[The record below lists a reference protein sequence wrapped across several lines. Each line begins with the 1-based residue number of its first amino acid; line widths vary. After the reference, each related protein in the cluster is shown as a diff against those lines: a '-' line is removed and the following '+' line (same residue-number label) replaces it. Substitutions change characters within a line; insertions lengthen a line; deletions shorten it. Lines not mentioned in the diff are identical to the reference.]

1 MWFSDSPN
9 RIQKWTS
16 QFWIWLSAKFSSIS
30 SPGKSLY
37 YHYLLNYIFCFKI
50 KSNVDEREKIIS
62 KQSHQFLLFYFR
74 DLLSQIWVTVYWY
87 INIPISCEYFSVV
100 LCSFNLHF
108 LPPLKTNVTSSK
120 DLSRLKEDIIFM
132 KFKWIFTPRWQREMS
147 RPLVPAQT
155 TMGGISRPSQ
165 LSHYSQIWSIRSRGQ
180 GGEAESKYIAVM
192 PCQLPHWMSLLA
204 NATGTLKQQKTFNRF
219 SSENGASLLHRLP
232 ECYGWKLQLFIKSW

>member
-1 MWFSDSPN
+1 M
-9 RIQKWTS
+9 
-16 QFWIWLSAKFSSIS
+16 
-30 SPGKSLY
+30 
-37 YHYLLNYIFCFKI
+37 
-50 KSNVDEREKIIS
+50 
-62 KQSHQFLLFYFR
+62 
-74 DLLSQIWVTVYWY
+74 
-87 INIPISCEYFSVV
+87 V

-120 DLSRLKEDIIFM
+120 DLSRLKEGIIFM

-155 TMGGISRPSQ
+155 TMGGISRLSQ

-204 NATGTLKQQKTFNRF
+204 NVTGTLKQQKLLTVSRPKIEHLYCTDFQSVIAE
-219 SSENGASLLHRLP
+219 SSNFLSNLGRN
-232 ECYGWKLQLFIKSW
+232 KK